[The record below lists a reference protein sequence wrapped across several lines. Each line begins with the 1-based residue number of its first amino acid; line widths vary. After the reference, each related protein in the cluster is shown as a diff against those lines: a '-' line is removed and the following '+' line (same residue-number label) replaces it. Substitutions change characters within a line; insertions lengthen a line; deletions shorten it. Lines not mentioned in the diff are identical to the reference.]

1 MDYVVN
7 VKTSLTCFSLFL
19 SLSLF
24 FFFCLFF
31 GAAPAAYIWRFP
43 GQGSNW
49 SCRCLPTPEPQQYQI
64 RAVSSTYTTAH
75 GDTGSLT
82 H

>member
-24 FFFCLFF
+24 FFLFVF
-31 GAAPAAYIWRFP
+31 WGCTCGIHMEVPRP
-43 GQGSNW
+43 GVQ
-49 SCRCLPTPEPQQYQI
+49 LE
-64 RAVSSTYTTAH
+64 
-75 GDTGSLT
+75 L
-82 H
+82 